1 MRIPPRAV
9 RWSFAA
15 SVVVALLAG
24 CARQPLAPVAHA
36 PNTYDHPLFARVPD
50 AAVTTGGDSLGPL
63 TGSACIDGAQGGDV
77 QVGRFHVIVPP
88 GAFAG
93 TATLSIT
100 IPDPAVVSCQLGI
113 SPPEANG
120 FAVPVL
126 LVADCAGVTNV
137 DLANCGTLWYDP
149 SADLWRTVSGT
160 AVDLQ
165 NSTVTAK
172 LPHFS
177 EYGVADLLE
186 GKAGW

>member
-1 MRIPPRAV
+1 MRLPPRAV
-9 RWSFAA
+9 RWSLAA
-15 SVVVALLAG
+15 VAIVALFAG
-24 CARQPLAPVAHA
+24 CARQPLAPLAHETG
-36 PNTYDHPLFARVPD
+36 TYDHPRFAQVND
-50 AAVTTGGDSLGPL
+50 AAMTAGETPPGPL
-63 TGSACIDGAQGGDV
+63 TGSGNIDGGQGGEV
-77 QVGRFHVIVPP
+77 QVGRFRVIVPP

-93 TATLSIT
+93 NATITIT
-100 IPDPAVVSCQLGI
+100 IPDPSVVSCQLGI

-120 FAVPVL
+120 FAVPVS

-177 EYGVADLLE
+177 EYGIADLLE